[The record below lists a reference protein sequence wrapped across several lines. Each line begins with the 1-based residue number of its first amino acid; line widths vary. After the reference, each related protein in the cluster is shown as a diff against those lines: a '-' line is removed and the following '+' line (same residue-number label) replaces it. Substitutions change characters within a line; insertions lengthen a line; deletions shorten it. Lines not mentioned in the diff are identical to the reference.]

1 MLLPMKDLLIEAR
14 KGMYAVPAPNAENE
28 LNVRAYIEVAEEFRS
43 PLIIGSVSH
52 ANPNMYDYGRI
63 VTDLARQA
71 TVPVAFNL
79 DHGRTFE
86 DAVMAIRAGFTSV
99 MVDRSMLPYD
109 DNVAQV
115 KEVVRMAH
123 SVGVSVEAELGH
135 VGYGSNYAV
144 DGVSN
149 FTDPELAKKFVEETQ
164 VDALAVAIGTAHG
177 LYKGEPKIQF
187 ELLEQIVKLVD
198 IPLVLHGGSG
208 TGDENLARVCQSGIS
223 KVNLST
229 DMKYSA
235 IRNMEK
241 VYPIGEGQ
249 EKPFAFWKLLQDG
262 FKDALRHYIKICGSE
277 GKA

>member
-1 MLLPMKDLLIEAR
+1 MLLPMKDLLVEAK

-28 LNVRAYIEVAEEFRS
+28 LNVRAYIEVAEELRS

-52 ANPNMYDYGRI
+52 ANPNMFDYGRI

-86 DAVMAIRAGFTSV
+86 DAVMGIRAGFTSV
-99 MVDRSMLPYD
+99 MADRSMLPYD
-109 DNVAQV
+109 DNVEQV
-115 KEVVRMAH
+115 KEIVRMAH
-123 SVGVSVEAELGH
+123 AVGVSVEAELGH
-135 VGYGSNYAV
+135 VGYGNNYAL

-149 FTDPELAKKFVEETQ
+149 FTDPDLAKEFVEETQ
-164 VDALAVAIGTAHG
+164 IDALAVAIGTAHG
-177 LYKGEPKIQF
+177 VYKGEPKLQY
-187 ELLEQIVKLVD
+187 ELLAEIVKTVD

-208 TGDENLARVCQSGIS
+208 TGDENLARACQSGIN

-241 VYPIGEGQ
+241 VYPIGEGE
-249 EKPFAFWKLLQDG
+249 EKPFAFWRLLQEG
-262 FKDALRHYIKICGSE
+262 FKDALRHYIKVCGSE

>member
-1 MLLPMKDLLIEAR
+1 MLLPMKDLLIEAK
-14 KGMYAVPAPNAENE
+14 KGGYAVPAPNAENE
-28 LNVRAYIEVAEEFRS
+28 LNVRAYLEVAEELRS

-63 VTDLARQA
+63 VTDLARQV

-86 DAVMAIRAGFTSV
+86 DAIMAIRAGFTSV
-99 MVDRSMLPYD
+99 MVDRSMLSYE

-115 KEVVRMAH
+115 KEVVRVAH
-123 SVGVSVEAELGH
+123 AVGVSVEAELGH
-135 VGYGSNYAV
+135 VGYGSNYEV

-149 FTDPELAKKFVEETQ
+149 FTDPKLAKKFAEETQ
-164 VDALAVAIGTAHG
+164 IDALAVAIGTAHG
-177 LYKGEPKIQF
+177 LYKGVPKLQF
-187 ELLEQIVKLVD
+187 DLLEQIVKCVD

-208 TGDENLARVCQSGIS
+208 TGDENLARACQSGIN

-235 IRNMEK
+235 IRNMQK
-241 VYPIGEGQ
+241 VYPIGEGE
-249 EKPFAFWKLLQDG
+249 EKPFAFWKLLQEG
-262 FKDALRHYIKICGSE
+262 FKDALRHYIKVCGSE

>member
-1 MLLPMKDLLIEAR
+1 MLLPMKDLLVEAK

-28 LNVRAYIEVAEEFRS
+28 LNVRAYIEVAEELRS

-52 ANPNMYDYGRI
+52 ANPNMFDYGRI

-86 DAVMAIRAGFTSV
+86 DAVMGIRAGFTSV
-99 MVDRSMLPYD
+99 MADRSMLPYD
-109 DNVAQV
+109 DNVEQV
-115 KEVVRMAH
+115 KEIVRMAH
-123 SVGVSVEAELGH
+123 AVGVSVEAELGH
-135 VGYGSNYAV
+135 VGYGNNYAV

-149 FTDPELAKKFVEETQ
+149 FTDPDLAKEFVEETQ
-164 VDALAVAIGTAHG
+164 IDALAVAIGTAHG
-177 LYKGEPKIQF
+177 VYKGEPKLQY
-187 ELLEQIVKLVD
+187 ELLAEIVKTVD

-208 TGDENLARVCQSGIS
+208 TGDENLARACQSGIN

-241 VYPIGEGQ
+241 VYPIGEGE
-249 EKPFAFWKLLQDG
+249 EKPFAFWRLLQEG
-262 FKDALRHYIKICGSE
+262 FKDALRHYIKVCGSE

>member
-1 MLLPMKDLLIEAR
+1 MLLPMKDLLVEAK
-14 KGMYAVPAPNAENE
+14 KGGYAIPAPNAENE
-28 LNVRAYIEVAEEFRS
+28 LNVRAYIEVAEEMRS

-63 VTDLARQA
+63 VTDLVRQA

-79 DHGRTFE
+79 DHGMTFE
-86 DAVMAIRAGFTSV
+86 VAVMAIRAGFTSV
-99 MVDRSMLPYD
+99 MVDRSKLPYEE
-109 DNVAQV
+109 NVAQV

-123 SVGVSVEAELGH
+123 AVGVSVEAELGH
-135 VGYGSNYAV
+135 VGIGSNYAV

-164 VDALAVAIGTAHG
+164 IDALAVAIGTAHG
-177 LYKGEPKIQF
+177 LYKGEPKLQF
-187 ELLEQIVKLVD
+187 DLLEQIVQSVD

-208 TGDENLARVCQSGIS
+208 TGDENLARACRSGIN

-235 IRNMEK
+235 LQNLKK
-241 VYPIGEGQ
+241 VYPIGEG
-249 EKPFAFWKLLQDG
+249 EENIFGFWRLLQEG
-262 FKDALRHYIKICGSE
+262 FKDALRHYVKVCGSE